1 MRTRYF
7 GLRRV
12 VPRPEQKACPT
23 PEGAQL
29 VFSPNGRVFREYTW
43 RKNRNLSLRPG
54 TMCVDICRYI
64 LLCTGIYYN
73 IPIYICIVRVGT
85 VVVSAKQ
92 VVDDHRKVGDEGLVV
107 ADDTSK
113 AVSFPVDFPVFTGG
127 EEVEVTVSHLGGE
140 PVREVGAP
148 VGKVYINIISAYTNI
163 HRYAS
168 VYIIICRY
176 NTVLYRA
183 NHHGVGL

>member
-1 MRTRYF
+1 
-7 GLRRV
+7 
-12 VPRPEQKACPT
+12 
-23 PEGAQL
+23 
-29 VFSPNGRVFREYTW
+29 
-43 RKNRNLSLRPG
+43 
-54 TMCVDICRYI
+54 
-64 LLCTGIYYN
+64 
-73 IPIYICIVRVGT
+73 
-85 VVVSAKQ
+85 
-92 VVDDHRKVGDEGLVV
+92 
-107 ADDTSK
+107 
-113 AVSFPVDFPVFTGG
+113 VFTGG